1 MAGGRLRHERFFR
14 LRLQG
19 VAADLAKNRLGLIGL
34 GLRQAD
40 DLQPRRP
47 IGLAAEQEQL
57 PEDARH
63 VVQAKSPRRCPARD
77 DPAAFRPFAAE
88 ANRSTG
94 HAEASTGT
102 GATRRSESSNSCSR
116 SGSRT
121 GHVQRTMSTSS
132 PNGDSLISIAM
143 ASDSTASS
151 NGTGKR
157 GELLQGLA
165 CPGLVGQPTAN
176 QGQVV
181 PHGGGVGHFGR
192 QSGQAIGRFLPLG
205 LLQGSNGR
213 FELRPPGGV
222 GRARQHRRIA
232 LQQQGN
238 LGGTIDVNQPFHG
251 LAIFRI
257 QRGQELEQGPA
268 GRPMTFLDQHVGDNG
283 GRLVDAALNIAVAQ
297 RDRPLQLAHGLPGRL
312 PRPR

>member
-1 MAGGRLRHERFFR
+1 MLSNEKPSSLPSAGRSRSIPAIRGGGE
-14 LRLQG
+14 
-19 VAADLAKNRLGLIGL
+19 
-34 GLRQAD
+34 
-40 DLQPRRP
+40 
-47 IGLAAEQEQL
+47 
-57 PEDARH
+57 
-63 VVQAKSPRRCPARD
+63 SP
-77 DPAAFRPFAAE
+77 
-88 ANRSTG
+88 TG

-102 GATRRSESSNSCSR
+102 GATRRSESSDSCSR

-132 PNGDSLISIAM
+132 PNGDSLKSMAM

-157 GELLQGLA
+157 GELLKGLA
-165 CPGLVGQPTAN
+165 RSGLVGNPAAN
-176 QGQVV
+176 QRQVV

-192 QSGQAIGRFLPLG
+192 QSGESIGRFLPLG
-205 LLQGSNGR
+205 LLQGSKGR
-213 FELRPPGGV
+213 FELRPPGDV

-238 LGGTIDVNQPFHG
+238 LGGTIDGNQPFQG
-251 LAIFRI
+251 LAILRV
-257 QRGQELEQGPA
+257 QRGQKLEQGPA

-283 GRLVDAALNIAVAQ
+283 RPPHRRGFEYCRRTAQSPAAAW
-297 RDRPLQLAHGLPGRL
+297 PCLPGRL